1 MAYSYELNFVNSVEK
16 MFMEEKF
23 YSIINV
29 LESFPEEH
37 NNKVLYRFLAYSY
50 IYTGQGDRFIATLKK
65 LEELVDCLGDYFFLF
80 NVGKA
85 FYMHD
90 YQKRIWAKM
99 KKLYPTNRYILFYS
113 IIWNDKL
120 KENYCVHEQ
129 SVLPF
134 LVEDKRAP
142 QIQREVYKY
151 LIRKFRFW
159 NNNSKV
165 DFYKDEQMSYYNRHS
180 NECRNG
186 EDYFSMFEFFIH
198 SSQEEAHEYL
208 IKSIEHGSLKGLVTF
223 YSYPKMTI
231 GQN

>member
-1 MAYSYELNFVNSVEK
+1 MAYSYEFNLVASIKRLFE
-16 MFMEEKF
+16 EEKF

-29 LESFPEEH
+29 LEGLPREH
-37 NNKVLYRFLAYSY
+37 NNKILYRFLAYSY
-50 IYTGQGDRFIATLKK
+50 LYTGQAERFVATLKK
-65 LEELVDCLGDYFFLF
+65 LEGLVNCLGDYFFLF

-99 KKLYPTNRYILFYS
+99 KELYPTNRYIVFYS
-113 IIWNDKL
+113 MIWNEKL

-134 LVEDKRAP
+134 LEEDKRAP

-159 NNNSKV
+159 NNDRKV
-165 DFYKDEQMSYYNRHS
+165 AFYKEEQMTYNRNS
-180 NECRNG
+180 NECRNS
-186 EDYFSMFEFFIH
+186 EDYFAMFEFLVD
-198 SSQEEAHEYL
+198 SSQEEAQEYL
-208 IKSIEHGSLKGLVTF
+208 IKSINGGSLKGLITY
-223 YSYPKMTI
+223 YSHPKITI